1 MYAVY
6 DGVRWIMDV
15 RPLLYFVTVARLKSF
30 TRAGEHLHVTQP
42 TISKLIRN
50 LEDELGV
57 TLLDRST
64 KQVRLTDAG
73 AALQEQAEQ
82 ILGALE
88 HLTENLSDVMR
99 LRKGTV
105 RIGLPPMAGAHFF
118 PGILAQFHA
127 LYPDIT
133 LRLVE
138 EGAKKIEEFVGD
150 GTLDLGVIVLPTD
163 EDRFGQFPFAIS
175 NLMVVVSPDHPLAGR
190 TELALREL
198 QEQPFILFREDW
210 TLHDRIMRA
219 CAAEGFEPAVVCKS
233 GQWDFVVALAAANL
247 GIALLPEAICT
258 GLDPGRVRTIPLTA
272 PVIPWHLAI
281 IWRKDRYLSFAAREW
296 LSFTRTAIMN

>member
-1 MYAVY
+1 
-6 DGVRWIMDV
+6 MDV

-30 TRAGEHLHVTQP
+30 TRAGEHLHVSQP

-57 TLLDRST
+57 TLLERST

-73 AALQEQAEQ
+73 AALMAQAEQ

-88 HLTENLSDVMR
+88 SLTENLSDVMH

-118 PGILAQFHA
+118 PEVLANFHA
-127 LYPDIT
+127 QYPEVN

-138 EGAKKIEEFVGD
+138 DGAKKIEEAVSD
-150 GTLDLGVIVLPTD
+150 GSLDLGVIVLPTD
-163 EDRFGQFPFAIS
+163 DERFGQVPFGGS
-175 NLMVVVSPDHPLAGR
+175 NLMVVVSSGHPLADR
-190 TELALREL
+190 TTLTLKELEH
-198 QEQPFILFREDW
+198 QPFILFREDW
-210 TLHDRIMRA
+210 SLHDRIMRA
-219 CAAEGFEPAVVCKS
+219 CSAEGFQPTIVCKS
-233 GQWDFVVALAAANL
+233 GQWDFVVELAAANL
-247 GIALLPEAICT
+247 GIALLPETICRR
-258 GLDPGRVRTIPLTA
+258 LDPNRLRTIPLTA
-272 PVIPWHLAI
+272 PVIPWYLAI

-296 LSFTRTAIMN
+296 LNFARTALRN

>member
-1 MYAVY
+1 
-6 DGVRWIMDV
+6 MDV
-15 RPLLYFVTVARLKSF
+15 RPLLYFATVARLKSF
-30 TRAGEHLHVTQP
+30 TRAGEHLHITQP

-73 AALQEQAEQ
+73 AALLGQAEQ

-88 HLTENLSDVMR
+88 HLTENLSDVMN

-118 PGILAQFHA
+118 PGVLARFHA
-127 LYPDIT
+127 QYPGIN

-138 EGAKKIEEFVGD
+138 DGAKKIEEAVSD
-150 GTLDLGVIVLPTD
+150 GSLDLGVIVLPTD
-163 EDRFGQFPFAIS
+163 EERFGQVPFGGS
-175 NLMVVVSPDHPLAGR
+175 NLKVVVSPGHSLAGR
-190 TELALREL
+190 DSIALKEL
-198 QEQPFILFREDW
+198 QHEPFILFREDW
-210 TLHDRIMRA
+210 SLHDRIMRA
-219 CAAEGFEPAVVCKS
+219 CAAEGFQPTVVCKS
-233 GQWDFVVALAAANL
+233 GQWDFVVELAAANL
-247 GIALLPEAICT
+247 GIALLPETICR
-258 GLDPGRVRTIPLTA
+258 GLDPARVCTIPLTA

-281 IWRKDRYLSFAAREW
+281 IWRQDRYLSFAAREW
-296 LSFTRTAIMN
+296 LTFARTALTN